1 MFRNND
7 TADQSIH
14 HVSGNVITG
23 SFVGTVTSNVNTFS
37 VLREQDWVTLH
48 AEYNEAI
55 AKLEGEKARRM
66 YKELGEAIAEKN
78 ESKLQKA
85 AKAIGKFGIDLL
97 TASTKSVLSRV
108 LLEAIGMT

>member
-7 TADQSIH
+7 DTDRSIH
-14 HVSGNVITG
+14 HVNGNVITG
-23 SFVGTVTSNVNTFS
+23 SFVGTVTSNVNTFP
-37 VLREQDWVTLH
+37 VLREKDWVTLQ

-55 AKLEGEKARRM
+55 AKIEGEQTRSM
-66 YKELGEAIAEKN
+66 YKGLGEAIEEKD
-78 ESKLQKA
+78 ESKLRKA